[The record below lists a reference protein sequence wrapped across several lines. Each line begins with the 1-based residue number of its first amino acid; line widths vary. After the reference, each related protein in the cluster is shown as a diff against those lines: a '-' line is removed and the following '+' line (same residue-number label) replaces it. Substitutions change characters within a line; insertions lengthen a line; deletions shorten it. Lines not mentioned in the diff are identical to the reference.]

1 MPLRRPALNRLCTGL
16 AWLLALALS
25 GVGVAHAAPVPVVA
39 AESTYGAIAQAIG
52 GPYVRVDSILRSPDV
67 DPHTFEATPATAR
80 TVAQAR
86 IALLNGLGYDE
97 WMRKL
102 LTAAPSPRRE
112 VVVAADV
119 GRAWVMADGNPHIF
133 YDTRVAEAVAARVA
147 AWLQRDD
154 PAHAADFARNLRD
167 FRAALA
173 AVDARVAQLRRAHPG
188 LAVTATEPVFGYM
201 LRALGWP
208 SAGQRFQF
216 DVMNGTEPPPAV
228 VARFED
234 ELRHRRVVLLVYN
247 RQVSE
252 PVTQRMREIAA
263 HASIARVGVDEIA
276 PPGVGYAAW
285 LQRSLDAV
293 DAALRGVAL
302 R

>member
-1 MPLRRPALNRLCTGL
+1 MLLPALL
-16 AWLLALALS
+16 AAS
-25 GVGVAHAAPVPVVA
+25 GFARAAPIPVIA
-39 AESTYGAIAQAIG
+39 AESTYGAIAQAVG
-52 GPYVRVDSILRSPDV
+52 GPYVNVDSILRSPDV

-80 TVAQAR
+80 AVARAR
-86 IALLNGLGYDE
+86 IVLLNGLGYDE

-102 LTAAPSPRRE
+102 LAAAPSPRRE
-112 VVVAADV
+112 VVVAAEV
-119 GRAWVMADGNPHIF
+119 GRAWVMADGNPHVF
-133 YDTRVAEAVAARVA
+133 YDTRVADAVAARVA
-147 AWLQRDD
+147 TLLQRDD
-154 PAHAADFARNLRD
+154 PAHAAEFARNLIA
-167 FRAALA
+167 FRVALA

-188 LAVTATEPVFGYM
+188 LKVAATEPVFAYM
-201 LRALGWP
+201 LRALGWT
-208 SAGQRFQF
+208 SSGQRFQL

-234 ELRHRRVVLLVYN
+234 ELRARRVALLIYN

-252 PVTQRMREIAA
+252 AVTQRMREVAGRAA
-263 HASIARVGVDEIA
+263 IARVGIDEIA

-293 DAALRGVAL
+293 EAALHSVAL